1 MQCGEVEEQLKKI
14 CVSNLGHS
22 LPERFERTHEDTRL
36 PAFFIE
42 YETNHRWMI
51 CESRSTR

>member
-1 MQCGEVEEQLKKI
+1 MQSGEVEEQLKKI

-22 LPERFERTHEDTRL
+22 LPEKFERTHEDTRL

-42 YETNHRWMI
+42 YDTNHRWMI